1 MQGLL
6 RFVYFCILICV
17 IHYLKPG
24 AMDKISRISI
34 KDWATDDK
42 PREKLLHKGPAA
54 LSNAELIAIL
64 IGSGNTEESAVAL
77 SKRILNE
84 LNDNLAELA
93 RLTISDLRKYKGI
106 GEAKAIT
113 IAAALEL
120 GRRRGTTVLNEKS
133 QVKDSKSAYI
143 LFQKELGDLNY
154 ENFCII
160 LLNRAN
166 KVLKTVRISDGGI
179 TGTVVDQ
186 RKVFKIALDNNATS
200 LILGHNHP
208 SGQLTPST
216 ADIDLTRKMK
226 AAGETLD
233 LQVLDHIIVGDGN
246 YYSFA
251 DEGLI

>member
-1 MQGLL
+1 
-6 RFVYFCILICV
+6 
-17 IHYLKPG
+17 
-24 AMDKISRISI
+24 MDNIPKISI
-34 KDWATDDK
+34 KNWAEDDK
-42 PREKLLHKGPAA
+42 PREKLLNKGPAA

-64 IGSGNTEESAVAL
+64 IGSGNHEESAVAL
-77 SKRILNE
+77 SKRMM
-84 LNDNLAELA
+84 NDVRDNFAEMA
-93 RLTISDLRKYKGI
+93 RLTIPDLQRYKGN

-120 GRRRGTTVLNEKS
+120 GRRRNISVLNEKPL
-133 QVKDSKSAYI
+133 VKDSKTAFI

-154 ENFCII
+154 ENFCVL

-166 KVLKTVRISDGGI
+166 KVLKSVRISDGGI

-200 LILGHNHP
+200 VILGHNHP
-208 SGQLTPST
+208 SGQLTPSD
-216 ADIDLTRKMK
+216 ADIQLTKKMK

-233 LQVLDHIIVGDGN
+233 LPVLDHIIVGDGN

-251 DEGLI
+251 DEGMM

>member
-1 MQGLL
+1 MN
-6 RFVYFCILICV
+6 
-17 IHYLKPG
+17 KTS
-24 AMDKISRISI
+24 KTSI
-34 KDWATDDK
+34 KGWAEDDK
-42 PREKLLHKGPAA
+42 PREKLLNKGPAS

-64 IGSGNTEESAVAL
+64 IGSGNNEESAVAL
-77 SKRILNE
+77 SKRIMNE
-84 LNDNLAELA
+84 VNDNFAELA
-93 RLTISDLRKYKGI
+93 RLTISDLQKYKGI

-120 GRRRGTTVLNEKS
+120 GRRRGTSVLNDKP
-133 QVKDSKSAYI
+133 QVKDSKTAFI

-154 ENFCII
+154 ENFCVL

-186 RKVFKIALDNNATS
+186 RKVFKIALDHNATS
-200 LILGHNHP
+200 IILGHNHP
-208 SGQLTPST
+208 SGQLTPSD
-216 ADIDLTRKMK
+216 ADIQLTKKMK

-233 LQVLDHIIVGDGN
+233 LPVLDHIIVGDGN

-251 DEGLI
+251 DEGIM

>member
-1 MQGLL
+1 
-6 RFVYFCILICV
+6 
-17 IHYLKPG
+17 
-24 AMDKISRISI
+24 MDKIPNISI
-34 KDWATDDK
+34 KDWAEDDK

-64 IGSGNTEESAVAL
+64 IGSGNNEESAVAL
-77 SKRILNE
+77 SKRIMNE
-84 LNDNLAELA
+84 VHDNFAELA
-93 RLTISDLRKYKGI
+93 RLTISDLQKYKGI
-106 GEAKAIT
+106 GEAKAIS

-120 GRRRGTTVLNEKS
+120 GRRRGASVLNEKS

-154 ENFCII
+154 ESFCVI

-186 RKVFKIALDNNATS
+186 RRVFKIALDNNATS
-200 LILGHNHP
+200 IILGHNHP
-208 SGQLTPST
+208 SGQLTPSD
-216 ADIDLTRKMK
+216 ADIQLTKK
-226 AAGETLD
+226 IKEAGVVLD
-233 LQVLDHIIVGDGN
+233 LPVLDHIIIGDGN

-251 DEGLI
+251 DEGIM

>member
-1 MQGLL
+1 
-6 RFVYFCILICV
+6 
-17 IHYLKPG
+17 
-24 AMDKISRISI
+24 MDKISKTSI
-34 KDWATDDK
+34 KNWAEDDK
-42 PREKLLHKGPAA
+42 PREKLLNKGPAA

-64 IGSGNTEESAVAL
+64 IGSGNNEESAVAL
-77 SKRILNE
+77 SKRIM
-84 LNDNLAELA
+84 NDVQDNFAEMA
-93 RLTISDLRKYKGI
+93 RLTISDLQRYKGI

-120 GRRRGTTVLNEKS
+120 GRRRNTSVLNEKP
-133 QVKDSKSAYI
+133 QVKDSKTAFI

-154 ENFCII
+154 ESFCVL

-166 KVLKTVRISDGGI
+166 KVLKTVRVSDGGI

-200 LILGHNHP
+200 IILGHNHP

-216 ADIDLTRKMK
+216 ADIDLTKKMK

-233 LQVLDHIIVGDGN
+233 LPVLDHIIVGDGN

-251 DEGLI
+251 DEGIM

>member
-1 MQGLL
+1 LYYS
-6 RFVYFCILICV
+6 VIL
-17 IHYLKPG
+17 
-24 AMDKISRISI
+24 AFSTMDIISKTSI
-34 KDWATDDK
+34 KDWAEDDR
-42 PREKLLHKGPAA
+42 PREKLFNKGASA

-64 IGSGNTEESAVAL
+64 IGSGNINESAVEL

-84 LNDNLAELA
+84 VNDNLAELA
-93 RLTISDLRKYKGI
+93 RLTLSDLQKYKGI

-120 GRRRGTTVLNEKS
+120 GRRRSTSVLNERP
-133 QVKDSKSAYI
+133 QIKDSKTAYI
-143 LFQKELGDLNY
+143 LLHKELGDLNY
-154 ENFCII
+154 ENFCIL

-166 KVLKTVRISDGGI
+166 KVLRTVRISDGGI

-200 LILGHNHP
+200 IILGHNHP

-216 ADIDLTRKMK
+216 SDIELTKK
-226 AAGETLD
+226 IKQAGEVLD
-233 LQVLDHIIVGDGN
+233 LPVLDHIIIGDGN

-251 DEGLI
+251 DEGIM

>member
-1 MQGLL
+1 
-6 RFVYFCILICV
+6 
-17 IHYLKPG
+17 
-24 AMDKISRISI
+24 MDKLSKVSI
-34 KDWATDDK
+34 KDWAQDDK
-42 PREKLLHKGPAA
+42 PREKLLHKGPGA

-64 IGSGNTEESAVAL
+64 IGSGNLEESAVGL
-77 SKRILNE
+77 SKRIM
-84 LNDNLAELA
+84 NDVSDNFAELA
-93 RLTISDLRKYKGI
+93 RLTLADLQQYKGI

-120 GRRRGTTVLNEKS
+120 GRRRSTTVLNEKP
-133 QVKDSKSAYI
+133 QIKDSKSAYI

-154 ENFCII
+154 ESFCIL

-166 KVLKTVRISDGGI
+166 KVIKTVKISDGGI

-200 LILGHNHP
+200 IILGHNHP

-216 ADIDLTRKMK
+216 ADIELTKKMK
-226 AAGETLD
+226 EAGAVLD
-233 LQVLDHIIVGDGN
+233 LPILDHIIIGDGN

-251 DEGLI
+251 DEGIM

>member
-1 MQGLL
+1 
-6 RFVYFCILICV
+6 
-17 IHYLKPG
+17 
-24 AMDKISRISI
+24 MDKNLKTSI
-34 KDWATDDK
+34 KGWAEDDK
-42 PREKLLHKGPAA
+42 PREKLLNKGPAA

-64 IGSGNTEESAVAL
+64 IGSGNNEESAVAL
-77 SKRILNE
+77 SKRIM
-84 LNDNLAELA
+84 NDVADNFAELA
-93 RLTISDLRKYKGI
+93 RLTISDLQKYKGI

-120 GRRRGTTVLNEKS
+120 GRRRGTSVLSDKP
-133 QVKDSKSAYI
+133 QVKDSKSAFI

-154 ENFCII
+154 ESFCVL

-166 KVLKTVRISDGGI
+166 KVLKTVKISDGGI

-200 LILGHNHP
+200 IILGHNHP

-216 ADIDLTRKMK
+216 ADIDLTKKMK
-226 AAGETLD
+226 AAGLTLD
-233 LQVLDHIIVGDGN
+233 LPVLDHIIVGDGN

-251 DEGLI
+251 DEGIM

>member
-1 MQGLL
+1 
-6 RFVYFCILICV
+6 
-17 IHYLKPG
+17 
-24 AMDKISRISI
+24 MDKLPKTSI
-34 KDWATDDK
+34 KDWAEDDK
-42 PREKLLHKGPAA
+42 PREKLLNKGPAA

-64 IGSGNTEESAVAL
+64 IGSGNNDESAVAL
-77 SKRILNE
+77 SKRIMNE
-84 LNDNLAELA
+84 VNDNFAELA
-93 RLTISDLRKYKGI
+93 RLTISDLQKYKGI

-120 GRRRGTTVLNEKS
+120 GRRRGTSVLNEKPV
-133 QVKDSKSAYI
+133 VKDSKTAYI

-154 ENFCII
+154 ENFCIL

-186 RKVFKIALDNNATS
+186 RKVFKIALDHNATS
-200 LILGHNHP
+200 IILGHNHP

-216 ADIDLTRKMK
+216 ADIDLTKKMK

-233 LQVLDHIIVGDGN
+233 LPVLDHIIVGDGN

-251 DEGLI
+251 DEGIM

>member
-1 MQGLL
+1 
-6 RFVYFCILICV
+6 
-17 IHYLKPG
+17 
-24 AMDKISRISI
+24 MDKILKSSI
-34 KDWATDDK
+34 KDWAEDDK
-42 PREKLLHKGPAA
+42 PREKLLNKGPAA

-77 SKRILNE
+77 SKRIMNE
-84 LNDNLAELA
+84 VNDNFAELA
-93 RLTISDLRKYKGI
+93 RLTISDLQKYKGI

-120 GRRRGTTVLNEKS
+120 GRRRGTSVLNEKP
-133 QVKDSKSAYI
+133 QVKDSKTAFI

-154 ENFCII
+154 ENFCVL

-186 RKVFKIALDNNATS
+186 RKVFKVALDNNATS
-200 LILGHNHP
+200 IILGHNHP
-208 SGQLTPST
+208 SGQLTPSS
-216 ADIDLTRKMK
+216 ADIELTKKMK

-233 LQVLDHIIVGDGN
+233 LPVLDHIIVGDGN

-251 DEGLI
+251 DEGIM

>member
-1 MQGLL
+1 
-6 RFVYFCILICV
+6 
-17 IHYLKPG
+17 
-24 AMDKISRISI
+24 MDKSAKTSI
-34 KDWATDDK
+34 KDWAEDDK

-64 IGSGNTEESAVAL
+64 IGSGNTDESAVAL
-77 SKRILNE
+77 SKRIMNE
-84 LNDNLAELA
+84 VNDNFAELA
-93 RLTISDLRKYKGI
+93 RLTIQDLQRFKGI

-120 GRRRGTTVLNEKS
+120 GRRRGTSVLNEKPL
-133 QVKDSKSAYI
+133 VKDSKTAFI

-154 ENFCII
+154 ESFCVL

-200 LILGHNHP
+200 IILGHNHP

-216 ADIDLTRKMK
+216 ADIDLTKKMK
-226 AAGETLD
+226 AAGLTLD
-233 LQVLDHIIVGDGN
+233 LPVLDHIIVGDGN

-251 DEGLI
+251 DEGIM